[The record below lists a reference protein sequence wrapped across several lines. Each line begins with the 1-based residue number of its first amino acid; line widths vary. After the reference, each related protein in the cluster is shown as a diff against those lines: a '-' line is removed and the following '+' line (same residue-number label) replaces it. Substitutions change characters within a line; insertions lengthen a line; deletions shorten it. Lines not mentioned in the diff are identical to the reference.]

1 MEYVVYSQGT
11 PVKSERK
18 GRDNRNEFEANIV
31 EIGKIDVPPGKCPIE
46 RARERFGIGFPMVSA
61 VNGYTEEGKV
71 RPYLQ

>member
-1 MEYVVYSQGT
+1 MLYNVYEQLA

-18 GRDNRNEFEANIV
+18 GRDNRNEFEANIRFV
-31 EIGKIDVPPGKCPIE
+31 DQIDVLPGKCPIE

-71 RPYLQ
+71 RLYLQ

>member
-1 MEYVVYSQGT
+1 MEYIVYSQGT

-31 EIGKIDVPPGKCPIE
+31 EIGRIDVPPGKCPIE
-46 RARERFGIGFPMVSA
+46 RARERFGIGFPLVSA
-61 VNGYTEEGKV
+61 VSGYTEEGKV

>member
-18 GRDNRNEFEANIV
+18 GHDNRNVFEANIV

-46 RARERFGIGFPMVSA
+46 RARERFGIGFPLVSA

-71 RPYLQ
+71 CPYLQ

>member
-1 MEYVVYSQGT
+1 MLYNVYEQLA

-18 GRDNRNEFEANIV
+18 DRDNRNVFEANIRWV
-31 EIGKIDVPPGKCPIE
+31 DEISIPSGKDPIE
-46 RARERFGIGFPMVSA
+46 HVRERYGIKFPMVSA

>member
-1 MEYVVYSQGT
+1 MEYIVYSQGA

-31 EIGKIDVPPGKCPIE
+31 EIGKIDVAPGKCPIE
-46 RARERFGIGFPMVSA
+46 RARERFGIGFPLVRA